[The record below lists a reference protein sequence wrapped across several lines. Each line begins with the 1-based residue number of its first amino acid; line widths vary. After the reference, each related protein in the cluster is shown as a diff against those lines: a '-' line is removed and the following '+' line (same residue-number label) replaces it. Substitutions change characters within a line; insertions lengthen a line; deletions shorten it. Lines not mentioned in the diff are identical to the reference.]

1 MSIKNFDHKGLEELF
16 CTGKST
22 RIGPEFHGRLRVI
35 LDALEGA
42 TCADDLRGSRRFH
55 AYSGDRKGTYS
66 MDVSGNWRVTFR
78 FENSDRGDV
87 LDVAFED
94 PH

>member
-1 MSIKNFDHKGLEELF
+1 LF
-16 CTGKST
+16 CTGKSAK
-22 RIGPEFHGRLRVI
+22 IGSEYHKRLLPI

-42 TCADDLRGSRRFH
+42 TCVDDLKGVRGFH
-55 AYSGDRKGTYS
+55 AYSGNRRGTYG

-78 FENSDRGDV
+78 FEHGDRGDV